1 MLVLQSTYQTSHAG
15 HCGHSTGFQF
25 LPIAGDTP
33 PSNVLEVKKIEEE
46 KKKKKKKKKKTVFA
60 WAFYLGGSL
69 TCVVLAH

>member
-1 MLVLQSTYQTSHAG
+1 VLVLQSTYQTSHAG
-15 HCGHSTGFQF
+15 HSGHSTGFQF
-25 LPIAGDTP
+25 LQIAGDTP

-46 KKKKKKKKKKTVFA
+46 KNKKKKKAVFA

>member
-1 MLVLQSTYQTSHAG
+1 VLVLQSTYQTSHAG
-15 HCGHSTGFQF
+15 HSGHSTGFQF

-46 KKKKKKKKKKTVFA
+46 KKKKKKTVFA

>member
-15 HCGHSTGFQF
+15 HPGHSTGFQF

-46 KKKKKKKKKKTVFA
+46 KKKKKTVFA